1 VISQQLLATF
11 LQFTRKGLDG
21 TGPPLA
27 WEHGGLRDVPVVA
40 ALVIGGVLLLG
51 MIAVAGYAVRALP
64 AGASV
69 PLHAGA
75 PEYSVWLGKRA
86 GLAAWLGIG
95 VAAFTIFAGLTVSG
109 LAGNWAPSIRVVL
122 LPSVMCVVLAAEA
135 AAIISARGRGA
146 VSEPVPDEVPAGEVP
161 PEPEPP
167 GAEAATA
174 EAATAETVT
183 AENQ

>member
-1 VISQQLLATF
+1 M
-11 LQFTRKGLDG
+11 
-21 TGPPLA
+21 
-27 WEHGGLRDVPVVA
+27 VA

-51 MIAVAGYAVRALP
+51 MVAVAGYAVRALP

-75 PEYSVWLGKRA
+75 PEYSVWLAKRA

-95 VAAFTIFAGLTVSG
+95 VAAFAIFAGLTVSG
-109 LAGNWAPSIRVVL
+109 IAGNWAPSVRVVL

-146 VSEPVPDEVPAGEVP
+146 VSEPAPDEVPADEPAPDEAAPDEAPTGELP
-161 PEPEPP
+161 PEPEPKPEPP
-167 GAEAATA
+167 GMETAA
-174 EAATAETVT
+174 

>member
-1 VISQQLLATF
+1 M
-11 LQFTRKGLDG
+11 
-21 TGPPLA
+21 
-27 WEHGGLRDVPVVA
+27 VV

-51 MIAVAGYAVRALP
+51 MIAVAGYAVRVLP

-75 PEYSVWLGKRA
+75 PEYSLWLAKRA

-95 VAAFTIFAGLTVSG
+95 VAAFAIFAGLTVSSI
-109 LAGNWAPSIRVVL
+109 AGNWASSVRVVL

-146 VSEPVPDEVPAGEVP
+146 VGEPAQDELPTVELPPDESLPDEPAPDEAPADEVPAGEVP
-161 PEPEPP
+161 AGEVPAEPGPAGTET
-167 GAEAATA
+167 AA
-174 EAATAETVT
+174 

>member
-1 VISQQLLATF
+1 
-11 LQFTRKGLDG
+11 
-21 TGPPLA
+21 
-27 WEHGGLRDVPVVA
+27 VVA

-75 PEYSVWLGKRA
+75 PEYSLWLAKRA

-95 VAAFTIFAGLTVSG
+95 VAAFAIFAGLTVSSI
-109 LAGNWAPSIRVVL
+109 AGNWAASVRVVL

-135 AAIISARGRGA
+135 AAIISARRRGA
-146 VSEPVPDEVPAGEVP
+146 VSEPAPNAAPADEVPADEPSPVSGELP
-161 PEPEPP
+161 AEPGPP
-167 GAEAATA
+167 GTETAA
-174 EAATAETVT
+174 